1 MRKWS
6 VVPVVVSLSAI
17 LAVPAGAQFTAEE
30 VAQRP
35 LWEEYLKT
43 AEIVRSERIPEGV
56 TKPIKLYLR
65 KGDIEAKAA
74 WKNPSGLQE
83 GFLEGWQYEIAAYQ
97 LDKLIGLNM
106 VPPAVEREFNGKP
119 GALIYW
125 VTSEHSLL
133 DLMEKKIPI
142 PSSAQEHTENMK
154 YLVRAWDCL
163 VANDDRTQQ
172 NILYTKDWRAI
183 AFDHSRSFRSTKEY
197 TENLVFGR
205 KGLKKTSDGK
215 PFLFRRLPRWFVEN
229 VKKLDEKSIKEAVGP
244 YLTEK
249 EIDAVCKRR
258 VLLLDEIDAM
268 IRESGEADFLY

>member
-1 MRKWS
+1 
-6 VVPVVVSLSAI
+6 
-17 LAVPAGAQFTAEE
+17 
-30 VAQRP
+30 
-35 LWEEYLKT
+35 
-43 AEIVRSERIPEGV
+43 
-56 TKPIKLYLR
+56 
-65 KGDIEAKAA
+65 
-74 WKNPSGLQE
+74 
-83 GFLEGWQYEIAAYQ
+83 
-97 LDKLIGLNM
+97 
-106 VPPAVEREFNGKP
+106 
-119 GALIYW
+119 
-125 VTSEHSLL
+125 
-133 DLMEKKIPI
+133 
-142 PSSAQEHTENMK
+142 MK